1 MFGCAEMLQSISWKL
16 LTCISSILKVGFF
29 FFNLNI
35 LICIISCIGF
45 TKQEL
50 VKIESKHSI

>member
-1 MFGCAEMLQSISWKL
+1 MKIVNMYFFNFKSG
-16 LTCISSILKVGFF
+16 GFFF

-35 LICIISCIGF
+35 LFCIISCIGF
-45 TKQEL
+45 TKQDL